1 MSLIYVQAVQLQQQ
15 LEATQEASKGQSSHQ
30 GGQQTQRAAAYTLT
44 QARLQAAVL
53 VQAAADLQC
62 TLNLNVGA

>member
-1 MSLIYVQAVQLQQQ
+1 MILIYVQAVQLQQQ
-15 LEATQEASKGQSSHQ
+15 LEAIQEASKGQCSHQ
-30 GGQQTQRAAAYTLT
+30 GGQQRAAAYTLT